1 MKRALTLLPIAALAL
16 AACGSDDDTASGISI
31 EGAWARTSA
40 EGQTTGAIYFEI
52 TSDEADTL
60 VAASVPA
67 SVAAEVQIHEVVP
80 ADMGADDGAMDEG
93 SMDEGSMDEGSM
105 DDGAMGEDSSAD
117 HGSMDDGSMDEGS
130 VDDGSMDD
138 GSMDGGMDMAMTMRE
153 LADGLPLPAG
163 ETVTLQPGGYHV
175 MMLDLAEPLEV
186 GDEIELTLDFA
197 TADDMTLTVEVA
209 ESAP

>member
-16 AACGSDDDTASGISI
+16 AACGSDDDGSISI

-67 SVAAEVQIHEVVP
+67 SVAAEAQIHEVVP
-80 ADMGADDGAMDEG
+80 ADMGEESSTD
-93 SMDEGSMDEGSM
+93 SMGM
-105 DDGAMGEDSSAD
+105 DDESSAD
-117 HGSMDDGSMDEGS
+117 HGTMDDGSMDDES
-130 VDDGSMDD
+130 STE
-138 GSMDGGMDMAMTMRE
+138 GGMDMGGDMAMTMRE

-163 ETVTLQPGGYHV
+163 ETITLQPGGYHV
-175 MMLDLAEPLEV
+175 MLLDLAEPLAV

-209 ESAP
+209 ASAP